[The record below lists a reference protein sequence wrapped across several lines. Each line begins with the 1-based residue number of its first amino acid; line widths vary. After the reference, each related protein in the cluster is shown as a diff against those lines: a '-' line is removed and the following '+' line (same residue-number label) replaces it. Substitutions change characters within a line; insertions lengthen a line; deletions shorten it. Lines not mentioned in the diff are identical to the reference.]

1 MYLLPRAHLRAD
13 IALLRRVLIMSLGG
27 LLAGCNQTAFT
38 ARNLEDAHMLS
49 SMARAPQYPALSN
62 ERFPVPALETDS
74 IDPKYVKQRVR
85 YSTPHPP
92 GTIVVDSGAKF
103 LYLVMEGGDA
113 MRYGIG
119 VGREG
124 FGWSGTA
131 DIRRK
136 AEWPTWTPPATM
148 IARQPELERYRRG
161 MKPGIE
167 NPLGARALYLFQN
180 GKDTLYRIHG
190 TNEPHSIGKNV
201 SSGCVRLLNH
211 DVIDLFNRTPAGG
224 KVVVLKD
231 ASSPVGASGEL
242 ARLNPNP
249 PILKSQSR

>member
-1 MYLLPRAHLRAD
+1 MHFWPRARVRVD
-13 IALLRRVLIMSLGG
+13 GALLRRVLIISLGG
-27 LLAGCNQTAFT
+27 FLAGCNQTALT
-38 ARNLEDAHMLS
+38 AVSREDAREPS
-49 SMARAPQYPALSN
+49 GTARAPQYSALTN
-62 ERFPVPALETDS
+62 ERFPVPAVEADAV
-74 IDPKYVKQRVR
+74 DPKYLKQRVR

-92 GTIVVDSGAKF
+92 GTIVVDPGAKF

-124 FGWSGTA
+124 FGWSGAA

-136 AEWPTWTPPATM
+136 AAWPTWTPPATM
-148 IARQPELERYRRG
+148 IARQPELEPYRRG
-161 MKPGIE
+161 MKPGIQ

-190 TNEPHSIGKNV
+190 TNEPQSIGKNV

-211 DVIDLFNRTPAGG
+211 DVIDLFNRTPVGG
-224 KVVVLKD
+224 KVVVLQD
-231 ASSPVGASGEL
+231 SVPAGASDEL
-242 ARLNPNP
+242 AQHTPNT
-249 PILKSQSR
+249 SF

>member
-1 MYLLPRAHLRAD
+1 VD
-13 IALLRRVLIMSLGG
+13 GALLRRVVIISLGG
-27 LLAGCNQTAFT
+27 FLAACNQTALT
-38 ARNLEDAHMLS
+38 AVGREDVRGPS
-49 SMARAPQYPALSN
+49 STVQAPQYSALTN
-62 ERFPVPALETDS
+62 EKFPVPAVDADAV
-74 IDPKYVKQRVR
+74 DPKYLKQRVR
-85 YSTPHPP
+85 YSTPHPA
-92 GTIVVDSGAKF
+92 GTIVVDPGAKF
-103 LYLVMEGGDA
+103 LYLVMEGGYA

-136 AEWPTWTPPATM
+136 AEWPTWTPPAAM
-148 IARQPELERYRRG
+148 IARQPELEPYRRG
-161 MKPGIE
+161 MNPGIQ

-211 DVIDLFNRTPAGG
+211 DVIDLFNRTPVGG
-224 KVVVLKD
+224 KVVVLQD
-231 ASSPVGASGEL
+231 SGRAGATDEP
-242 ARLNPNP
+242 AQHTPNP
-249 PILKSQSR
+249 SF